1 MKGNK
6 VKIAFFCEGFCKSSS
21 IAQPWRHVYELAKR
35 MKALGN
41 SVRIFTDE
49 QGGFPQREEID
60 DILIYRIRKNR
71 LLLNSQDLLE
81 SFNKYDADLVNW
93 HGGLLSAVHFQRF
106 QRSLKNGVVWTV
118 DKGKI
123 FPEDAR
129 NLKISDIPRLYKFW
143 TNILYSLTPA
153 FIVRKGANL
162 PEVRKIIA
170 LSRRLKA
177 YFEGIGIDQE
187 KITSIPSGVDT
198 KVMRPLSS
206 SDMLSQKMAFGFNRD
221 DQIILF
227 FGPLSSPRGADVLIS
242 AMPKIAKKIPSAK
255 LLLLSRK
262 TIKDSTENKLKRAAR
277 EYPAIKL
284 VEGTIEKVSLM
295 RYLGIADLIAL
306 PFRFWPYTECPLTVL
321 EGMAMAKLVV
331 TTYAGSLPEIVKDGE
346 TGILVPPGD
355 PTSFSKVV
363 IRLLCNEDLSREIG
377 RNARKYVEENHDW
390 DLITQLTLKVFQ
402 KAVE

>member
-1 MKGNK
+1 M
-6 VKIAFFCEGFCKSSS
+6 KIAFFCEGFSKSTS

-41 SVRIFTDE
+41 SVYILTDE
-49 QGGFPQREEID
+49 LGGFPQLEEING
-60 DILIYRIRKNR
+60 ILVHRVKRGR
-71 LLLNSQDLLE
+71 LLLSSRDLLE
-81 SFNKYDADLVNW
+81 SLDKYDVDLVNW
-93 HGGLLSAVHFQRF
+93 HGGLLSAAYFQRL
-106 QRSLKNGVVWTV
+106 QRNLPTGVVWTV

-123 FPEDAR
+123 FRQDLR
-129 NLKISDIPRLYKFW
+129 NLKVSDILRLYKFW

-170 LSRRLKA
+170 LSKRLKT
-177 YFEGIGIDQE
+177 YFEGIGIDQK

-206 SDMLSQKMAFGFNRD
+206 SDILSQKMAFGFNKD

-255 LLLLSRK
+255 LLLLCRK

-284 VEGTIEKVSLM
+284 LEGTVEKTSLM
-295 RYLGIADLIAL
+295 QYLGIADLIAL

-355 PTSFSKVV
+355 PNSFSKVM
-363 IRLLCNEDLSREIG
+363 IRLLRDEDLSREIG

-402 KAVE
+402 KVVE